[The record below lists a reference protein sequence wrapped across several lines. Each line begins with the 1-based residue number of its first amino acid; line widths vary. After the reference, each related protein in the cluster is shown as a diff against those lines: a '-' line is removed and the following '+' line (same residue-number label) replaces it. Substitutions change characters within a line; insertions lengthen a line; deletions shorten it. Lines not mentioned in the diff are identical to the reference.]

1 MSGRDSFS
9 ITDKVIRCKGGNI
22 SDTEGYRL
30 KYGVALEADG
40 TDLDTVLVSVF
51 RAPHSYTQWTP
62 KPSTE
67 ATTKDKFI
75 NIPQHIQGI
84 TDKLVKTHTKL
95 AIFAPQNL
103 LYGSE

>member
-1 MSGRDSFS
+1 MEKESLPLILMMAMAPVPGTVAGAQIVSSMLSISVLLRPFDGLRDQSPNLLNN
-9 ITDKVIRCKGGNI
+9 G
-22 SDTEGYRL
+22 
-30 KYGVALEADG
+30 
-40 TDLDTVLVSVF
+40 
-51 RAPHSYTQWTP
+51 PP